1 MSRTARV
8 SVASMA
14 IIALGATAC
23 GGDDGDYPQEDI
35 TFVVPFGTGGANDQ
49 IARAFAQ
56 ELESELD
63 VNVNVENREGGGATI
78 GTSYVINSDPDGY
91 TMGLAAGAA
100 LAQQPLTNDD
110 LPYSSPDDYHVVG
123 KIAEMPGIIAVPE
136 DSEFDDLESFM
147 DYAVDNPGDLQ
158 ASQAGN
164 GTTQD
169 LLIRELGRLADSEIQ
184 SVPSAGGGQ
193 EATLSA
199 VSGRV
204 DATFGFAPA
213 ITGFVD
219 SEDLKVIGVVSDEE
233 YEAFPDAQLSADI
246 GYDTPLRAVYYI
258 VLPKDVPE
266 EIREQLETATE
277 NVIASDAMADF
288 SSESGFVLDY
298 RGHDDAVT
306 EILEYTDLYEEF
318 NDNFGSDIE

>member
-1 MSRTARV
+1 MTKTLRFGCSAL
-8 SVASMA
+8 SLA
-14 IIALGATAC
+14 ALGLVAC
-23 GGDDGDYPQEDI
+23 GGEDGDYPDQDI

-56 ELESELD
+56 ELEAELD

-78 GTSYVINSDPDGY
+78 GTSHVVNSEPDGY
-91 TMGLAAGAA
+91 TIGLAAAAA

-110 LPYSSPDDYHVVG
+110 LPYSSPEDYHVVG
-123 KIAEMPGIIAVPE
+123 KIAEMPGVVAVPS
-136 DSEFDDLESFM
+136 DSEFDDLDAFITH
-147 DYAVDNPGDLQ
+147 AQDNPGELQ

-169 LLIRELGRLADSEIQ
+169 LLIRELARLADTEIQ
-184 SVPSAGGGQ
+184 SIPLAGGGQ
-193 EATLSA
+193 EATLAA

-213 ITGFVD
+213 ITSFVE
-219 SEDLKVIGVVSDEE
+219 SEDLRVIGVVADEQ

-258 VLPKDVPE
+258 ILPNDAPE
-266 EIREQLETATE
+266 EVREQLESATASIVDSE
-277 NVIASDAMADF
+277 AMAEF
-288 SSESGFVLDY
+288 SNESGFVMEHKD
-298 RGHDDAVT
+298 HAAAVD
-306 EILEYTDLYEEF
+306 EILEYTELYEEF
-318 NDNFGSDIE
+318 NANFDIDE

>member
-1 MSRTARV
+1 MSKMLRFSTATIAV
-8 SVASMA
+8 S
-14 IIALGATAC
+14 ALGLTAC
-23 GGDDGDYPQEDI
+23 GGDDGDYPSEDI

-56 ELESELD
+56 ELEAELG

-78 GTSYVINSDPDGY
+78 GTSYVVNSDPDGY

-110 LPYSSPDDYHVVG
+110 LPYNSPDDYHVVG
-123 KIAEMPGIIAVPE
+123 KIAEMPGVVAVPT
-136 DSEFDDLESFM
+136 DSNFDDLEEFM
-147 DYAVDNPGDLQ
+147 DYAQDNPGELQ

-169 LLIRELGRLADSEIQ
+169 LLIRELGRLADAEIQ
-184 SVPSAGGGQ
+184 SIPLAGGGQ
-193 EATLSA
+193 EATLAA

-213 ITGFVD
+213 ITGFVE
-219 SEDLKVIGVVSDEE
+219 SNDLKVIGVVSDEE

-258 VLPKDVPE
+258 ILPTDIPEDVSD
-266 EIREQLETATE
+266 QLETATE
-277 NVIASDAMADF
+277 AIVDSDAMAEF
-288 SSESGFVLDY
+288 SKESGFVLDY
-298 RGHDDAVT
+298 RDHDAAVD
-306 EILEYTDLYEEF
+306 EITEYTELYEEF
-318 NDNFGSDIE
+318 NANFDIEE

>member
-1 MSRTARV
+1 MSKMLRFSTATIAV
-8 SVASMA
+8 S
-14 IIALGATAC
+14 ALGLTAC
-23 GGDDGDYPQEDI
+23 GGDDGDYPSEDI

-56 ELESELD
+56 ELEAELG

-78 GTSYVINSDPDGY
+78 GTSYVVNSDPDGY

-110 LPYSSPDDYHVVG
+110 LPYNSPDDYHVVG
-123 KIAEMPGIIAVPE
+123 KIAEMPGVVAVPT
-136 DSEFDDLESFM
+136 DSNFDDLEEFM
-147 DYAVDNPGDLQ
+147 DYAQDNPGELQ

-169 LLIRELGRLADSEIQ
+169 LLIRELGRLADAEIQ
-184 SVPSAGGGQ
+184 SIPLAGGGQ
-193 EATLSA
+193 EATLAA

-213 ITGFVD
+213 ITGFVESD
-219 SEDLKVIGVVSDEE
+219 DLKVIGVVSDEE

-258 VLPKDVPE
+258 ILPTDIPEDVSD
-266 EIREQLETATE
+266 QLETATE
-277 NVIASDAMADF
+277 AIVDSDAMAEF
-288 SSESGFVLDY
+288 SKESGFVLDY
-298 RGHDDAVT
+298 RDHDAAVD
-306 EILEYTDLYEEF
+306 EITEYTELYEEF
-318 NDNFGSDIE
+318 NANFDIEE

>member
-1 MSRTARV
+1 MNKTPRFACSALSLV
-8 SVASMA
+8 
-14 IIALGATAC
+14 ALGLVAC
-23 GGDDGDYPQEDI
+23 GGEDGDYPDEDI

-56 ELESELD
+56 ELEDELD

-78 GTSYVINSDPDGY
+78 GTSHVVNSEPDGY
-91 TMGLAAGAA
+91 TIGLAAAAA

-123 KIAEMPGIIAVPE
+123 KIAEMPGVVAVPS
-136 DSEFDDLESFM
+136 DSEFDDLDAFITR
-147 DYAVDNPGDLQ
+147 AQDNPGELQ

-169 LLIRELGRLADSEIQ
+169 LLIRELARLAETEIQ
-184 SVPSAGGGQ
+184 SIPLAGGGQ
-193 EATLSA
+193 EATLAA

-213 ITGFVD
+213 ITSFVESD
-219 SEDLKVIGVVSDEE
+219 DLRVIGVVADEQ

-258 VLPKDVPE
+258 ILPNDAPE
-266 EIREQLETATE
+266 EVRDQLESATASIVDSE
-277 NVIASDAMADF
+277 AMAEF
-288 SSESGFVLDY
+288 SNESGFVMEHKD
-298 RGHDDAVT
+298 HDDAVE
-306 EILEYTDLYEEF
+306 EILEYTELYEEF
-318 NDNFGSDIE
+318 NANFDIDE